1 MSGPE
6 PNPVPPVAGEW
17 SLRPFFQKGDPE
29 VIAQERAL
37 YEYQLERWKA
47 VYRFAEPWG
56 IESRDEM
63 HRVYR
68 DEVEEP
74 ASGMG
79 CMAACYKGLEVL
91 YPDRPKYDNDPKR
104 ESLRKK
110 VYDISVKDKKFNSVD
125 LMMDTLRKEGR
136 AGDPLTVQWDRKAKA
151 WDPPAEKEL
160 LSMFDPTQKG
170 VYFFGLSVAK
180 GNHTVL
186 LSVDNTGPTP
196 KVFWLDQHTRGV
208 VKDVTGELDKKLGA
222 VWKDPNLPNRIWPLK
237 PVQMSKADP

>member
-1 MSGPE
+1 MPPE
-6 PNPVPPVAGEW
+6 PNPVKPVIGEW
-17 SLRPFFQKGDPE
+17 KIRLPYQQCDPE
-29 VIAQERAL
+29 TPARDLAQM
-37 YEYQLERWKA
+37 ERWKA

-56 IESRDEM
+56 VDSRDEM

-74 ASGMG
+74 ANGMG
-79 CMAACYKGLEVL
+79 CMEACYKGLEVL
-91 YPDRPKYDNDPKR
+91 YPDRPKYENDPKR

-110 VYDISVKDKKFNSVD
+110 VYDISVGEKKFNSVD
-125 LMMDTLRKEGR
+125 LVMDTLRAEGR

-160 LSMFDPTQKG
+160 LTMFDPAQKG

-208 VKDVTGELDKKLGA
+208 KDVTGELDKKLGE
-222 VWKDPNLPNRIWPLK
+222 VWKDPNLPNRVWPLK
-237 PVQMSKADP
+237 PVQMTKANP